1 MDIVYQ
7 RGRATAAE
15 IHEQLPDPPCAA
27 AVRTQLRILEDKG
40 HLRHEKEGPRHI
52 YYPTVAR
59 SVAQRSAVKH
69 LLGTFFNG
77 SRAAAVAALLEE
89 SDRPL
94 SSEERQ
100 QITHGDPALAGRGQI
115 AMSASAG
122 FLVAAHADSAR
133 IMAAVYSMALVAA
146 LPIVAAAAAAWIV
159 RRSTRGRARDG
170 LASGDRRARRRD
182 RRTLR
187 SRCTGWRGWCRHSL
201 RCRSSR

>member
-40 HLRHEKEGPRHI
+40 HLKHEKDGPRHV
-52 YYPTVAR
+52 YFPTVAH

-100 QITHGDPALAGRGQI
+100 QIT
-115 AMSASAG
+115 SA
-122 FLVAAHADSAR
+122 
-133 IMAAVYSMALVAA
+133 
-146 LPIVAAAAAAWIV
+146 V
-159 RRSTRGRARDG
+159 RRLRAEG
-170 LASGDRRARRRD
+170 K
-182 RRTLR
+182 
-187 SRCTGWRGWCRHSL
+187 
-201 RCRSSR
+201 

>member
-1 MDIVYQ
+1 VNLSRRERQIMDIVYQ

-40 HLRHEKEGPRHI
+40 HLKHEKEGPRHV
-52 YYPTVAR
+52 YYPTVAHN
-59 SVAQRSAVKH
+59 VAQRSAVKH

-100 QITHGDPALAGRGQI
+100 QITTA
-115 AMSASAG
+115 
-122 FLVAAHADSAR
+122 
-133 IMAAVYSMALVAA
+133 
-146 LPIVAAAAAAWIV
+146 V
-159 RRSTRGRARDG
+159 RRLRAEG
-170 LASGDRRARRRD
+170 K
-182 RRTLR
+182 
-187 SRCTGWRGWCRHSL
+187 
-201 RCRSSR
+201 